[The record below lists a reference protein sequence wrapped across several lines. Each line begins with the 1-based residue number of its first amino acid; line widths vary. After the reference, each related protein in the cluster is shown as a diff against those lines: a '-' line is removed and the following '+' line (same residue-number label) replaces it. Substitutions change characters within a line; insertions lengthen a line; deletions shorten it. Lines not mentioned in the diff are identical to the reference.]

1 MLELKKILSC
11 LKSKFVGCL
20 SEDAF
25 TLIEVLISFS
35 IFTTII
41 FFMTPVFQI
50 ILNNKDTEAI
60 LQSME
65 WNVFS
70 SQVKKEIRLSSR
82 IEVISNRLI
91 LTKDTETIQYEK
103 YGSNL
108 RRRVN
113 STGHEILLQNV
124 SQYSFAILNNAVK
137 IDVTDLWGRK
147 YSITAF
153 PLVNWQPAP

>member
-1 MLELKKILSC
+1 MKKILSC
-11 LKSKFVGCL
+11 LKSKSVGCL
-20 SEDAF
+20 SDDAF

-50 ILNNKDTEAI
+50 ILNNKDTEAT
-60 LQSME
+60 LQAME
-65 WNVFS
+65 WDVFS
-70 SQVKKEIRLSSR
+70 SQVKKEVRLSTR
-82 IEVISNRLI
+82 AEVNSNLLI
-91 LTKDTETIQYEK
+91 LTKDTETIQYEM
-103 YGSNL
+103 YGSSL

-147 YSITAF
+147 YSVIAF
-153 PLVNWQPAP
+153 SMVNWQPLP